1 MTELVNLGMED
12 LSLHIL
18 DIAENSVAAG
28 ARNIRITIAEDVS
41 SDLLRIDVADD
52 GKGMQP
58 EELNRAGDPF
68 YTTKPGH
75 NAGLGLSLLKQ
86 AAKES
91 DGGMEITSSPGHG
104 TTVTATFQASH
115 PNCKPLGN
123 MTDTIITL
131 VTACEDVDIV
141 YVHAWGGRKVVF
153 DTKDIREELAGDP
166 LQSAKG
172 RAVIRGYLSQEED
185 SLTH

>member
-1 MTELVNLGMED
+1 MED

-18 DIAENSVAAG
+18 DVAENSIAAG
-28 ARNIRITIAEDVS
+28 ARNIRITIAKDVS
-41 SDLLRIDVADD
+41 RDLLRIEVADD

-58 EELNRAGDPF
+58 EELKMAANPS
-68 YTTKPGH
+68 YTTKPDH
-75 NAGLGLSLLKQ
+75 KKGLGLSLLKE
-86 AAKES
+86 AATES
-91 DGGMEITSSPGHG
+91 NGRMEITSSPGQG
-104 TTVTATFQASH
+104 TTVTAMFQASH

-123 MTDTIITL
+123 MTDTIVAL
-131 VTACEDVDIV
+131 VTACEDVDVV
-141 YVHAWGGRKVVF
+141 YVHVWEGRKVVF

-166 LQSAKG
+166 LQSAKA